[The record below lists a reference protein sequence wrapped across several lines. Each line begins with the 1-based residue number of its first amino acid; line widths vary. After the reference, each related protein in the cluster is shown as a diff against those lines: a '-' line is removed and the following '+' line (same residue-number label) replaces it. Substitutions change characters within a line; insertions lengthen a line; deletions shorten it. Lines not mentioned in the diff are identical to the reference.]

1 MTAPDHVPYASPTFD
16 YERRVQDDGHLK
28 ALVVCH
34 YVWAGLIAILALIPL
49 IHVFLGVAM
58 IRGMFADQPNPPPPE
73 LGWFFV
79 VFGAGAILLGEA
91 IAALNVYSALQISR
105 RRRRVLSIVV
115 AGINCLSVP
124 LGTLLGIFT
133 IIVLARDSVR
143 LQYAERSG
151 ASPPPAAPHPAWS

>member
-1 MTAPDHVPYASPTFD
+1 MTAPEHVPYASPTFE
-16 YERRVQDDGHLK
+16 YERRRHDDGHLK

-34 YVWAGLIAILALIPL
+34 YVWGGLLALLSLIPL
-49 IHVFLGVAM
+49 IHVGLGIAM
-58 IRGMFADQPNPPPPE
+58 INGMFADEPNPPPPE

-79 VFGAGAILLGEA
+79 IFGAGCVLLGEVVV
-91 IAALNVYSALQISR
+91 ALNVYSAYQMSQR
-105 RRRRVLSIVV
+105 RKRVLSMVV

-143 LQYAERSG
+143 VQYEERAAG
-151 ASPPPAAPHPAWS
+151 AR